1 MAKEQRPI
9 DKLAMDQSSLF
20 REVIVTDRR
29 IGTIR
34 ISNPITAN
42 GADDPERQTI
52 YAGETQIMTPMGALP
67 IAFQIE
73 AHSLA
78 EAVEK
83 YGDAGKVAV
92 EKAIKELQEMR
103 REQTSSIVLPGSMS
117 GVGTNAGPGGGFKL
131 P

>member
-1 MAKEQRPI
+1 MANEERSVEE
-9 DKLAMDQSSLF
+9 LTMDQSNLF
-20 REVIVTDRR
+20 REETVTDRQV
-29 IGTIR
+29 GTIR
-34 ISNPITAN
+34 VSNPISAN
-42 GADDPERQTI
+42 GDNDPERQTI

-67 IAFQIE
+67 IAFQID
-73 AHSLA
+73 ASSLA

-103 REQTSSIVLPGSMS
+103 REQASSIVLPGNMPGGSS
-117 GVGTNAGPGGGFKL
+117 GPGGGFKL

>member
-1 MAKEQRPI
+1 MANEQRSI
-9 DKLAMDQSSLF
+9 DELAMDQANLF
-20 REVIVTDRR
+20 REETVTDRQV
-29 IGTIR
+29 GTIR
-34 ISNPITAN
+34 ISNPITTN
-42 GADDPERQTI
+42 GDDDPERQTI

-73 AHSLA
+73 AKSLA

-103 REQTSSIVLPGSMS
+103 REQASSIVLPGSMPGGIS
-117 GVGTNAGPGGGFKL
+117 GAGPGGGFKL

>member
-1 MAKEQRPI
+1 MANEERSVEE
-9 DKLAMDQSSLF
+9 LTMDQSNLF
-20 REVIVTDRR
+20 REETVTDRQV
-29 IGTIR
+29 GTIR
-34 ISNPITAN
+34 VSNPISAN
-42 GADDPERQTI
+42 GDNDPERQTI

-67 IAFQIE
+67 IAFQID
-73 AHSLA
+73 ASSLA

-103 REQTSSIVLPGSMS
+103 REQASSIVLPGNMPGGSS
-117 GVGTNAGPGGGFKL
+117 GSGPGGGFKL

>member
-1 MAKEQRPI
+1 MANEERSVEE
-9 DKLAMDQSSLF
+9 LTMDQSNLF
-20 REVIVTDRR
+20 REETVTDRQV
-29 IGTIR
+29 GTIR
-34 ISNPITAN
+34 VSNPISAN
-42 GADDPERQTI
+42 GDNDPERQTI

-67 IAFQIE
+67 IAFQID
-73 AHSLA
+73 ASSLA

-103 REQTSSIVLPGSMS
+103 REQASSIVLPGNMPGGSS
-117 GVGTNAGPGGGFKL
+117 GTGPGGGFKL

>member
-1 MAKEQRPI
+1 MANEERSVEE
-9 DKLAMDQSSLF
+9 LTMDQSNLF
-20 REVIVTDRR
+20 REETVTDRQV
-29 IGTIR
+29 GTIR
-34 ISNPITAN
+34 VSNPISAN
-42 GADDPERQTI
+42 GDNDPERQTI

-67 IAFQIE
+67 IAFQID
-73 AHSLA
+73 ASSLA

-103 REQTSSIVLPGSMS
+103 REQASSIVLPGNMPGGSS
-117 GVGTNAGPGGGFKL
+117 GSGPSGGFKL

>member
-1 MAKEQRPI
+1 MANEERSVEE
-9 DKLAMDQSSLF
+9 LTMDQSNLF
-20 REVIVTDRR
+20 REETVTDRQV
-29 IGTIR
+29 GTIR
-34 ISNPITAN
+34 VSNPISAN
-42 GADDPERQTI
+42 GDNDPERQTI

-67 IAFQIE
+67 IAFQID
-73 AHSLA
+73 ASSLA

-103 REQTSSIVLPGSMS
+103 REQASSIVLPGNMPGGSS
-117 GVGTNAGPGGGFKL
+117 GAGPGGGFKL